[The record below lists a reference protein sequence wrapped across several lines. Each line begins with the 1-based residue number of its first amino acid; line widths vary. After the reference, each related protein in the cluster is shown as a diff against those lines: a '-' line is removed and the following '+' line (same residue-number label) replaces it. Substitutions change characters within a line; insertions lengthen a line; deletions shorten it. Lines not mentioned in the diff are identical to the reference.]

1 MIAARG
7 LLRRLSQYGLQQ
19 LDCHHRYGIAWRTF
33 FERLGREV
41 VLDAPSDRGTLE
53 VGDHLSVD
61 ECCLAS
67 KLFLGHVSALADQ
80 AVDAVFIPS
89 LMGYGRF
96 DTFCTTM

>member
-7 LLRRLSQYGLQQ
+7 LLRRLSQHGLQQ